1 MIVRGKINVRFP
13 VSIVAVAILLLST
26 VAIPAVAQDACKNRG
41 QLDQNYCDEDRD
53 LVADVPTDVAKQKD
67 PSTLVFAYTP
77 LEDPAVYQNLMK
89 PFTDYLGTC
98 TAKKVVYF
106 PVQSNSAQIE
116 AMRSG
121 RLHIAAFA
129 SGPTG
134 FAVNLAGAVPFA
146 TKGNATELRGYHL
159 IAVVKAASPYQ
170 KLADLKGKKI
180 AHISP
185 SSNSGNLAPR
195 VLFPAEG
202 LKADDDY
209 KPIMSGGHDKSL
221 LGVASGDYDMAAVSS
236 DTFERMTLRG
246 VLKNGDYRVIYKSAV
261 FPSTSFAHAHDLN
274 PVLAKKLRDCFFAF
288 RFTPEMQKEFTGDDR
303 FLPMTYKT
311 TWAVVR
317 KVAED
322 SGTPYNRS
330 AYEAEQKREA
340 AEAAKKKAVP
350 SATEAPAP
358 KAP

>member
-1 MIVRGKINVRFP
+1 MRSSTTS
-13 VSIVAVAILLLST
+13 SIAVALLLSAA
-26 VAIPAVAQDACKNRG
+26 VVPASAQDACSNRG
-41 QLDQNYCDEDRD
+41 QLDQAYCDANND
-53 LVADVPTDVAKQKD
+53 LVADVPTDPAKQKD
-67 PSTLVFAYTP
+67 PGTLVFAYTP

-146 TKGNATELRGYHL
+146 AKGTEKELRGYHL
-159 IAVVKAASPYQ
+159 IAVVKASSPYQ

-180 AHISP
+180 AHTSP

-202 LKADDDY
+202 LKADEDY
-209 KPIMSGGHDKSL
+209 KPIMSGGHDKSM

-236 DTFERMTLRG
+236 DTFERMAQRG
-246 VLKNGDYRVIYKSAV
+246 VITAADFRVLYKSAV
-261 FPSTSFAHAHDLN
+261 FPTTAFAHAHDLK
-274 PVLAKKLRDCFFAF
+274 PDLAAKLRDCFFAF

-303 FLPMTYKT
+303 FLPMTYKD

-322 SGTPYNRS
+322 SGTPYNRV

-340 AEAAKKKAVP
+340 AEAAKKKAMP
-350 SATEAPAP
+350 SAADAPAP